1 MPKSG
6 DLVEAILAEDPKS
19 KGRRFAR
26 HERSGLLGSILNP
39 DQVPADKHLGDNL
52 TLLVA
57 SISSDGKQI
66 QFRVP
71 SEADLRKAQ
80 SPSSPPT
87 NRGPRRP
94 FGRR

>member
-1 MPKSG
+1 M
-6 DLVEAILAEDPKS
+6 AEDPKG

-26 HERSGLLGSILNP
+26 HEPSGLIGSIQNP
-39 DQVPADKHLGDNL
+39 DQVPDDKNVGDNL

-71 SEADLRKAQ
+71 SEADLTKAKNPP
-80 SPSSPPT
+80 SPSP
-87 NRGPRRP
+87 NRGPAALRTEMNRR
-94 FGRR
+94 G